1 MKVLSVRQPWAW
13 AIIHGG
19 KDIENR
25 NWKTNYR
32 GPLAIHAGQSF
43 DFTAEELRN
52 VLRGEY
58 GNGLR
63 EMIHKFQQDDDI
75 RGAIIGTVNLID
87 CIPSYACKSPWKA
100 GDDPDYFCW
109 KLASPRPLRE
119 PIKVAGKLGIFE
131 VPGVITPSHLYCK
144 GCFSDTST
152 STTCGVCGNTKEL
165 IR

>member
-32 GPLAIHAGQSF
+32 GPLAIHAGKQF
-43 DFTAEELRN
+43 DMTGDDQQWMLVHGGEPYVEMLQKFCEEDGHD
-52 VLRGEY
+52 V
-58 GNGLR
+58 
-63 EMIHKFQQDDDI
+63 

-100 GDDPDYFCW
+100 GNDPDYFCW
-109 KLASPRPLRE
+109 KLESPHPIDE
-119 PIKVAGKLGIFE
+119 PIKMPGKLGLFE
-131 VPGVITPSHLYCK
+131 WSP
-144 GCFSDTST
+144 
-152 STTCGVCGNTKEL
+152 
-165 IR
+165 RR